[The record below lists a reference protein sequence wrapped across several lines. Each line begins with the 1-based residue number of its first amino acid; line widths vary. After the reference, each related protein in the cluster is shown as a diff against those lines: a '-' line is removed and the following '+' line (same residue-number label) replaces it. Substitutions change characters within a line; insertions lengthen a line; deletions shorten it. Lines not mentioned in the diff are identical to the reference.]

1 MSGQSTS
8 DTWLQDFM
16 AKASP
21 EQQKQMRECL
31 RDDNPFEYGWWAIYK
46 GGTISQNISIYIV
59 VLGVVLMVIFEK
71 IRLKVDEPEES
82 RKIQALVNESNE
94 T

>member
-31 RDDNPFEYGWWAIYK
+31 RDDNFFLVGDLNELIAAIK
-46 GGTISQNISIYIV
+46 QIE
-59 VLGVVLMVIFEK
+59 EK
-71 IRLKVDEPEES
+71 QSKH
-82 RKIQALVNESNE
+82 
-94 T
+94 